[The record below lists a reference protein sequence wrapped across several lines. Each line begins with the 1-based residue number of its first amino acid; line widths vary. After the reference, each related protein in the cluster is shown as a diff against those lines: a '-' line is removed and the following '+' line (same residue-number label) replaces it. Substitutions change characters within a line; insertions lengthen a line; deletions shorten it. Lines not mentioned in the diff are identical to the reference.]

1 MNFWIFQDKP
11 NKRITIHRAEC
22 GTRNGRQPS
31 LSEGRSWH
39 GPYPNY
45 DEAFGKAKEMSPRK
59 GAQINCRFCHPQYS
73 PRQWGGEE
81 GSRPEA
87 CTEKLSGEANGLA
100 ATGTSEAALT
110 VNNVRKALYFEERA
124 RKAKDLT
131 RRERLQHAASRYR
144 LAADREREAAPTPAA
159 AELFSSDAA
168 SR

>member
-59 GAQINCRFCHPQYS
+59 GAQILPSAILAQTVGRGGDRGPQLRR
-73 PRQWGGEE
+73 PACKPGGA
-81 GSRPEA
+81 GGHQRSR
-87 CTEKLSGEANGLA
+87 
-100 ATGTSEAALT
+100 
-110 VNNVRKALYFEERA
+110 
-124 RKAKDLT
+124 
-131 RRERLQHAASRYR
+131 
-144 LAADREREAAPTPAA
+144 
-159 AELFSSDAA
+159 
-168 SR
+168 

>member
-1 MNFWIFQDKP
+1 M
-11 NKRITIHRAEC
+11 
-22 GTRNGRQPS
+22 GR
-31 LSEGRSWH
+31 
-39 GPYPNY
+39 
-45 DEAFGKAKEMSPRK
+45 
-59 GAQINCRFCHPQYS
+59 
-73 PRQWGGEE
+73 GGEE
-81 GSRPEA
+81 TRGRSE
-87 CTEKLSGEANGLA
+87 ELNGEANGLA

>member
-11 NKRITIHRAEC
+11 NKRIAIHRSEC
-22 GTRNGRQPS
+22 GTRNVRQGPP
-31 LSEGRSWH
+31 SEGRSWH

-45 DEAFGKAKEMSPRK
+45 DEALGKAKEMSPRK

-73 PRQWGGEE
+73 PRQRDAE

-87 CTEKLSGEANGLA
+87 RTQKLSAEANGLA

-110 VNNVRKALYFEERA
+110 TNNVRKALYFEERA

-131 RRERLQHAASRYR
+131 RRGRFHRTASRYR
-144 LAADREREAAPTPAA
+144 LAADTEREAAP
-159 AELFSSDAA
+159 
-168 SR
+168 RRR

>member
-73 PRQWGGEE
+73 PSNGT
-81 GSRPEA
+81 GSGADPRPA
-87 CTEKLSGEANGLA
+87 TEN
-100 ATGTSEAALT
+100 
-110 VNNVRKALYFEERA
+110 
-124 RKAKDLT
+124 
-131 RRERLQHAASRYR
+131 
-144 LAADREREAAPTPAA
+144 
-159 AELFSSDAA
+159 
-168 SR
+168 